1 MNHID
6 VGRSNEFSDVTQRLL
21 MAVIACD
28 SPCATVLLTE
38 VQVPLQCMGIC
49 FPDWQTDGWR
59 AEDATIRNAA

>member
-38 VQVPLQCMGIC
+38 VQVPLQCMGTC
-49 FPDWQTDGWR
+49 FPDWQTDG
-59 AEDATIRNAA
+59 